1 MASALSGSTVSSE
14 SIQDQLSNLLN
25 LHKSLAR
32 RPVFH
37 HGAVLFDCCLMI
49 ELVYSTPSTVTV
61 ALLALST
68 HHVVDLFF
76 LLLNQALDLIEGIGQ
91 FSYMTT

>member
-1 MASALSGSTVSSE
+1 
-14 SIQDQLSNLLN
+14 
-25 LHKSLAR
+25 
-32 RPVFH
+32 
-37 HGAVLFDCCLMI
+37 MI

-91 FSYMTT
+91 FCYMTT